1 MNENKYK
8 KLSCILLYLAFA
20 GVSCWATAES
30 LHLLMSGFPI
40 VMCWIVTIGFF
51 IVASIGT
58 KLIVDSLNKNLY
70 IEKRNLKLSMGLLI
84 VLFFWLVCSMPTNTH
99 TFFYRQVVADV
110 TTADLATTKNYLTD
124 IRDNKKSL
132 NDYQMDVEKITRQV
146 NSKLID
152 LEAEI
157 DNPSNIGDGPKA
169 KEILY
174 EISQLL
180 RCKPI
185 ATLSGTATTP
195 QQRQARKAAYRTIVQ
210 NQLESYIADLAKS
223 ADGRTSGD
231 SKLAANSIKQIAQ
244 MQNVITDMKN
254 QGCVDNDKIMQSDVV
269 MQNGYAIIKN
279 NSSAVN
285 FQGQDEQVYNADPLV
300 TKTHR
305 LLSVFDVWKDWLTT
319 DKYDGHGFIFWVI
332 LSILV
337 DVGAF
342 IFFDLAFKKQD

>member
-1 MNENKYK
+1 
-8 KLSCILLYLAFA
+8 
-20 GVSCWATAES
+20 
-30 LHLLMSGFPI
+30 
-40 VMCWIVTIGFF
+40 
-51 IVASIGT
+51 
-58 KLIVDSLNKNLY
+58 
-70 IEKRNLKLSMGLLI
+70 
-84 VLFFWLVCSMPTNTH
+84 
-99 TFFYRQVVADV
+99 
-110 TTADLATTKNYLTD
+110 
-124 IRDNKKSL
+124 
-132 NDYQMDVEKITRQV
+132 MDVEKITRQV

-223 ADGRTSGD
+223 ADGKTSGD

-342 IFFDLAFKKQD
+342 IFFDLAFKNKTKLIV

>member
-8 KLSCILLYLAFA
+8 KISFLLLYLAFA

-30 LHLLMSGFPI
+30 LHLLMSGFPLAL
-40 VMCWIVTIGFF
+40 CWIVTIGFF

-58 KLIVDSLNKNLY
+58 KVIVDSLNKDVY
-70 IEKRNLKLSMGLLI
+70 QEKRTLKFCLGILI
-84 VLFFWLVCSMPTNTH
+84 VLFFWGVCSMPTNTH

-124 IRDNKKSL
+124 IRDNKKSQL
-132 NDYQMDVEKITRQV
+132 DYQMDVEKITRQV
-146 NSKLID
+146 NSKLVD
-152 LEAEI
+152 LEGEI
-157 DNPSNIGDGPKA
+157 DSPTNVGDGPKA
-169 KEILY
+169 KQILY
-174 EISQLL
+174 EISQIL

-185 ATLSGTATTP
+185 ATLSGAATTP

-210 NQLESYIADLAKS
+210 NHLEAYIADMAKS
-223 ADGRTSGD
+223 ANGKASSDN
-231 SKLAANSIKQIAQ
+231 KVAAKSIKQISQ
-244 MQNVITDMKN
+244 MQEVITDMKN
-254 QGCVDNDKIMQSDVV
+254 QGTIDNDKIMQADVV
-269 MQNGYAIIKN
+269 MQNGYAIVKN
-279 NSSAVN
+279 NSGAVN
-285 FQGQDEQVYNADPLV
+285 FQGDDEQVYNADPLI

-305 LLSVFDVWKDWLTT
+305 LLSVFDVWKDWITT